1 MPDDS
6 QPPDQRDNPTSA
18 EPAPGNS
25 HDEAPASVPEGVP
38 KQDTGRA
45 GAPEER
51 RSFFGMKQ
59 SVLPQAKAANPFDY
73 EQKYDEDEYCKEMA
87 PNARFWRVYLDE
99 AHIYDAEM
107 IEGWRDTL
115 DVLLVFAGL
124 FSAVVT
130 TLVVQSSTALKPD
143 YAQISASLMIELIGI
158 QRALAKGSEIDAVSP
173 SALGIDSLTA
183 SALDYWCNAFWFI
196 SLTLSLSAALMAV
209 LVKQWLQ
216 AYKSNTFG
224 TPKHQAL
231 VRQFRLA
238 GIERWNVPLIVGLLP
253 MALHLALLL
262 FFVGLTLFIFALSSA
277 IAAVVIT
284 LAIVIYSVYLA
295 TNILPMLE
303 LGCPYKTPLSHYG
316 YIAVRYVA
324 THTAEARPILWLRKT
339 WQTTAKFRLPI
350 SRQDTAAEQ
359 PTEPPTAR
367 ADSAPSDWTTRH
379 RETDAVNKREDSL
392 VVDCIT
398 WLYSASSNPTVSSI
412 TVQAVA
418 GLSVPSISILRS
430 QQKHCESMSESLLAR
445 LQALPWASDYQKE
458 KYRSLQ
464 ERLMRSLL
472 FVDERSLTAYNTCR
486 RDWLYDLP
494 WFVQRVDDSSSIGG
508 SSMLTS
514 HWALCSE
521 AKISL
526 PDVSDSDNSVRY
538 TQSHILDLRLHPLV
552 WTRALDALELIPS
565 FNSYRLGLGLRLVF
579 NLARALA
586 LDSTDSVDGQAMT
599 LGVALSSSSANFR
612 SFLEC
617 LRKLLNHKYDC
628 DDCLNTMYPFNSEL
642 LDQILYKWVERLSM
656 KWLRDSEWRA
666 AEQFMLFTHQCIV
679 KTRRHA
685 CDLYPIMTATLPGL
699 LPSDIA
705 RFRGLRKYKELFD
718 PTSLR
723 TLLLYLANPFQ
734 TQADTEWK
742 SRPLPPRGDGVRS
755 SRYDKDWYLLFKDSL
770 LSWIPLL
777 ADDLLPDVLQG
788 DLLAHIGPDALC
800 SMKQS
805 TSLSSGL
812 NYFLTRYLE
821 DLTEFLHGSKKLAN
835 GASLSK
841 EEMQRH
847 IDYVFSQP
855 PDSPLRHISW
865 IAAFHIYIGSHSS
878 EQRGPLL
885 DLARQTSRSHALAWS
900 EILSDL
906 ANNPHGHY
914 NWALPIYDIPD
925 SAGAYHEL
933 ANVLHGDLSAAGFS
947 IPKKIQL
954 KTVATDML
962 FLQDVSRNSRG
973 ANRPRNVANGPDL
986 IEIPAEEEGHA
997 GFPVHVRFWLDPKLA
1012 GRDRHPKGGDAGGG
1026 ADVGREDDT
1035 VIAGAVAARAPNDY
1049 TREPLVSLH
1058 HGAEQHA
1065 GLADIVADEKG
1076 EGLGDIARVDEGGVL
1091 RVAGATEAGRGGN
1104 QGHGEVEAAGDE
1116 YEMRQFAPDQEMEH
1130 ER

>member
-1 MPDDS
+1 MPDGS
-6 QPPDQRDNPTSA
+6 RPPDQRDNPIS
-18 EPAPGNS
+18 APGNS
-25 HDEAPASVPEGVP
+25 HDEAPASGPEGVP
-38 KQDTGRA
+38 KPDTGRA
-45 GAPEER
+45 GAPEDR

-59 SVLPQAKAANPFDY
+59 SVLPQARAANPFDY

-99 AHIYDAEM
+99 GHIYDTEM

-173 SALGIDSLTA
+173 SALGIDTLTA

-253 MALHLALLL
+253 MVLHLALLL
-262 FFVGLTLFIFALSSA
+262 FFVGLTLFIFTLSSA
-277 IAAVVIT
+277 IASVVIA
-284 LAIVIYSVYLA
+284 LAIIIYSVYLA
-295 TNILPMLE
+295 TNILPMRE
-303 LGCPYKTPLSHYG
+303 PGCPYKTPLSHYG

-324 THTAEARPILWLRKT
+324 THTAEARPLSWLRKT
-339 WQTTAKFRLPI
+339 WQTIAKFRLPI
-350 SRQDTAAEQ
+350 SRQDTAAEH

-379 RETDAVNKREDSL
+379 RETEAIKEHEDSL

-418 GLSVPSISILRS
+418 GLSVLSISILRS
-430 QQKHCESMSESLLAR
+430 QQRHCKSISESLFAR
-445 LQALPWASDYQKE
+445 LQSLSWTSDDQKE
-458 KYRSLQ
+458 KYRSLE

-472 FVDERSLTAYNTCR
+472 FVDEQNLTVYNTSVR
-486 RDWLYDLP
+486 RDWFYDIP
-494 WFVQRVDDSSSIGG
+494 WFVQRVDDSSSIGN

-514 HWALCSE
+514 YWVLCS
-521 AKISL
+521 KSKDL
-526 PDVSDSDNSVRY
+526 PDVYDSDRSVRY

-552 WTRALDALELIPS
+552 WTRALDSLRLILW
-565 FNSYRLGLGLRLVF
+565 FDLYRLGLGPRLVF
-579 NLARALA
+579 NLARATLA
-586 LDSTDSVDGQAMT
+586 LSSTDSMDSQAIT
-599 LGVALSSSSANFR
+599 LGAALSSSSADLR
-612 SFLEC
+612 SFLEG
-617 LRKLLNHKYDC
+617 LSKLLNHKYDC
-628 DDCLNTMYPFNSEL
+628 DDCLNAMYPFNSQL
-642 LDQILYKWVERLSM
+642 LDQILA
-656 KWLRDSEWRA
+656 KWLEVSRMQWLSDPDWRA
-666 AEQFMLFTHQCIV
+666 AEQFMLFTHQCIA

-685 CDLYPIMTATLPGL
+685 CDLYPIVTATLPGL

-705 RFRGLRKYKELFD
+705 PLTGLRRYKELFD

-723 TLLLYLANPFQ
+723 KLLLYLANPFQ
-734 TQADTEWK
+734 TQPGMEWE
-742 SRPLPPRGDGVRS
+742 SRPPPPRGDGARS
-755 SRYDKDWYLLFKDSL
+755 SRYDMDWYLLFRNSL

-777 ADDLLPDVLQG
+777 AHDLLLDVLQG
-788 DLLAHIGPDALC
+788 DLLAHIGPHALRLLKH
-800 SMKQS
+800 SM
-805 TSLSSGL
+805 SLSSGVS
-812 NYFLTRYLE
+812 YFLTRYLE
-821 DLTEFLHGSKKLAN
+821 DLTEFFHGKKKLAN
-835 GASLSK
+835 GTSLSK

-855 PDSPLRHISW
+855 LDAPLRHISW
-865 IAAFHIYIGSHSS
+865 IVAVHIYVGSYLSK
-878 EQRGPLL
+878 QREPLL
-885 DLARQTSRSHALAWS
+885 DLARQTAKSHALVWS

-906 ANNPHGHY
+906 ANDPYGHY
-914 NWALPIYDIPD
+914 NWTSPSHHGST
-925 SAGAYHEL
+925 SASAYHEL
-933 ANVLHGDLSAAGFS
+933 ANVLQGEISAAGLS

-954 KTVATDML
+954 KVDASAARR
-962 FLQDVSRNSRG
+962 FHEGISRNSRG
-973 ANRPRNVANGPDL
+973 ANRSRNVANGPDL

-1026 ADVGREDDT
+1026 ADVGREGDS

-1076 EGLGDIARVDEGGVL
+1076 EGLGDIARVDEGGVS

-1104 QGHGEVEAAGDE
+1104 EGHGEVEAAGDE
-1116 YEMRQFAPDQEMEH
+1116 YEMRQFAPDQEMGH

>member
-6 QPPDQRDNPTSA
+6 QPPDQRDSPTSA

-25 HDEAPASVPEGVP
+25 HDEAPASVSEGVP

-158 QRALAKGSEIDAVSP
+158 QRALAKGSDIDAVSP
-173 SALGIDSLTA
+173 SALGIGSLTA

-216 AYKSNTFG
+216 AYRSNTFG

-253 MALHLALLL
+253 MVLHLALLL

-277 IAAVVIT
+277 VAAVVIA
-284 LAIVIYSVYLA
+284 LAIIIYSIYLA

-303 LGCPYKTPLSHYG
+303 PGCPYKTPLSHYG

-339 WQTTAKFRLPI
+339 WQTTAKSCLPI

-359 PTEPPTAR
+359 PTESPTAR
-367 ADSAPSDWTTRH
+367 TDSAPSDWTTRH
-379 RETDAVNKREDSL
+379 RETDAVNEREDSL

-418 GLSVPSISILRS
+418 GLSVPSISILQS

-458 KYRSLQ
+458 KYRSLE

-472 FVDERSLTAYNTCR
+472 FVDEQSLTAYNTSVR
-486 RDWLYDLP
+486 HDWFYDIP
-494 WFVQRVDDSSSIGG
+494 WFVQRVDDSSSIGN

-514 HWALCSE
+514 YWVLCS
-521 AKISL
+521 KL
-526 PDVSDSDNSVRY
+526 KDFPDVYDSDNSVRY

-552 WTRALDALELIPS
+552 WTRALDCLRLIPW
-565 FNSYRLGLGLRLVF
+565 FGLHRLGLGPRLVF
-579 NLARALA
+579 NLARATLA
-586 LDSTDSVDGQAMT
+586 LYSADSVDSQAIT
-599 LGVALSSSSANFR
+599 LGAAISSSDANRR
-612 SFLEC
+612 SFLKG
-617 LRKLLNHKYDC
+617 LSKLLNNRYDC
-628 DDCLNTMYPFNSEL
+628 DYCFNAMYPFNSEL
-642 LDQILYKWVERLSM
+642 LDQILAEWVERLPVQR
-656 KWLRDSEWRA
+656 LNDSDWRA
-666 AEQFMLFTHQCIV
+666 AEKFMLFAHQCIV

-685 CDLYPIMTATLPGL
+685 CDLYPIVTATLPGL
-699 LPSDIA
+699 LPSHIA
-705 RFRGLRKYKELFD
+705 RCPGLRKYKALFD

-734 TQADTEWK
+734 TQPDMEWE
-742 SRPLPPRGDGVRS
+742 SRPLPLRGDGALF
-755 SRYDKDWYLLFKDSL
+755 SRYDMDWNMLFRNSL
-770 LSWIPLL
+770 VSWIPLL
-777 ADDLLPDVLQG
+777 AHDLLSDVLQG
-788 DLLAHIGPDALC
+788 DLLAHVGPHALRL
-800 SMKQS
+800 MKQS
-805 TSLSSGL
+805 MSLSSGL

-821 DLTEFLHGSKKLAN
+821 DLMAVCNKKKLTN
-835 GASLSK
+835 GTPLSK

-855 PDSPLRHISW
+855 LDALLPHISW
-865 IAAFHIYIGSHSS
+865 IVAFHIYSGSHLSK
-878 EQRGPLL
+878 QRGPLL
-885 DLARQTSRSHALAWS
+885 DLARQTSRSYALVWS

-906 ANNPHGHY
+906 ANDPYGHY
-914 NWALPIYDIPD
+914 NWTSPSPHTSS
-925 SAGAYHEL
+925 SADAYHEL
-933 ANVLHGDLSAAGFS
+933 VNVLQGDLSAAGLS
-947 IPKKIQL
+947 IPKTIQH
-954 KTVATDML
+954 KGVMCAAL
-962 FLQDVSRNSRG
+962 FHQDVSRNFRG
-973 ANRPRNVANGPDL
+973 AVRSRNVANDPDL
-986 IEIPAEEEGHA
+986 IEIPAKEEGDA
-997 GFPVHVRFWLDPKLA
+997 GFPVHVRFWLEVKDEPKRA
-1012 GRDRHPKGGDAGGG
+1012 GKDRHPKGGDAEGE
-1026 ADVGREDDT
+1026 ADVGRE
-1035 VIAGAVAARAPNDY
+1035 ALAPLRDG
-1049 TREPLVSLH
+1049 V
-1058 HGAEQHA
+1058 EQHA
-1065 GLADIVADEKG
+1065 ERVGIAANEEGEANIDAAQREAEGEADIVAS
-1076 EGLGDIARVDEGGVL
+1076 DEGEDVGDARYDAFSTKGL
-1091 RVAGATEAGRGGN
+1091 DYGGLL
-1104 QGHGEVEAAGDE
+1104 EID
-1116 YEMRQFAPDQEMEH
+1116 
-1130 ER
+1130 

>member
-6 QPPDQRDNPTSA
+6 RPPDQRDNPTCA
-18 EPAPGNS
+18 AGNS
-25 HDEAPASVPEGVP
+25 HDEGPASVPEGVP

-45 GAPEER
+45 GAAEER
-51 RSFFGMKQ
+51 RSFFGIKQ
-59 SVLPQAKAANPFDY
+59 SVLPQARAANPFDY
-73 EQKYDEDEYCKEMA
+73 EQKYDEDEYCKEMS

-99 AHIYDAEM
+99 AQIYDAEM

-173 SALGIDSLTA
+173 SALKIGSLTA

-224 TPKHQAL
+224 APKHQAL

-253 MALHLALLL
+253 MILHLALLL
-262 FFVGLTLFIFALSSA
+262 FFVGLTLFIFTLSSA
-277 IAAVVIT
+277 IAAVVIA
-284 LAIVIYSVYLA
+284 LASIIYSVYLA

-303 LGCPYKTPLSHYG
+303 PGCPYKTPLSHYG

-324 THTAEARPILWLRKT
+324 THAAEARPILWLRKT
-339 WQTTAKFRLPI
+339 WQTTAKFGLPI

-359 PTEPPTAR
+359 PTESPAAR

-445 LQALPWASDYQKE
+445 LQALPWTSDYQKE
-458 KYRSLQ
+458 KYRTLE

-472 FVDERSLTAYNTCR
+472 FVDEQSLTAYNTSVR
-486 RDWLYDLP
+486 HDWFYDIP
-494 WFVQRVDDSSSIGG
+494 WFVQRVDDSSSIGN

-514 HWALCSE
+514 YWVLCS
-521 AKISL
+521 KL
-526 PDVSDSDNSVRY
+526 KDFPDVYDSDNSVRY

-552 WTRALDALELIPS
+552 WRRALDCLRLIPW
-565 FNSYRLGLGLRLVF
+565 FGLHRLGLGPRLVF
-579 NLARALA
+579 NLARATLA
-586 LDSTDSVDGQAMT
+586 LYSADSVDSQAIT
-599 LGVALSSSSANFR
+599 LGAAISSSNANRR
-612 SFLEC
+612 SFLEG
-617 LRKLLNHKYDC
+617 LSKLLNNRYDC
-628 DDCLNTMYPFNSEL
+628 DYCFNAMYPFNSEL
-642 LDQILYKWVERLSM
+642 LDQILAEWVERLPVQR
-656 KWLRDSEWRA
+656 LNDSDWRA
-666 AEQFMLFTHQCIV
+666 AEKFMLFTHQCIV

-685 CDLYPIMTATLPGL
+685 CDLYSIVTATLPGL
-699 LPSDIA
+699 LPSHIA
-705 RFRGLRKYKELFD
+705 RCPGLRKYKALFD

-734 TQADTEWK
+734 TQPDMEWE
-742 SRPLPPRGDGVRS
+742 SRPLPLRGDGALF
-755 SRYDKDWYLLFKDSL
+755 SRYDMDWNMLFRNSL
-770 LSWIPLL
+770 VSWIPLL
-777 ADDLLPDVLQG
+777 AHDLLSDVLQG
-788 DLLAHIGPDALC
+788 DLLAHVGPHALRL
-800 SMKQS
+800 MKQS
-805 TSLSSGL
+805 TS
-812 NYFLTRYLE
+812 R
-821 DLTEFLHGSKKLAN
+821 GSH
-835 GASLSK
+835 LSK
-841 EEMQRH
+841 
-847 IDYVFSQP
+847 
-855 PDSPLRHISW
+855 
-865 IAAFHIYIGSHSS
+865 
-878 EQRGPLL
+878 QRGPLL
-885 DLARQTSRSHALAWS
+885 DLARQTSRSYALVWS

-906 ANNPHGHY
+906 ANDPYGHY
-914 NWALPIYDIPD
+914 NWTSPSPHTSS
-925 SAGAYHEL
+925 SADAYHEL
-933 ANVLHGDLSAAGFS
+933 VNVLQGDLSAAGLS
-947 IPKKIQL
+947 IPKTIQH
-954 KTVATDML
+954 KGVMCAAL
-962 FLQDVSRNSRG
+962 FHQDVSRNFRG
-973 ANRPRNVANGPDL
+973 AVRSRNVANDPDL
-986 IEIPAEEEGHA
+986 IEIPAKEEGDA
-997 GFPVHVRFWLDPKLA
+997 GFPVHVRFWLEVKDDPKRA
-1012 GRDRHPKGGDAGGG
+1012 GKDRHPKGGDAGGG
-1026 ADVGREDDT
+1026 ADVEREGDT

-1065 GLADIVADEKG
+1065 GLVDIVADEKG
-1076 EGLGDIARVDEGGVL
+1076 EGLGDIARVDEEGGL
-1091 RVAGATEAGRGGN
+1091 SRVAGATEAGRGGN
-1104 QGHGEVEAAGDE
+1104 EGHGEVEAAGDE

>member
-45 GAPEER
+45 GATEER

-158 QRALAKGSEIDAVSP
+158 QRALAKGSEINAVSP

-196 SLTLSLSAALMAV
+196 SLTLSLSAALMTV

-216 AYKSNTFG
+216 AYRSNTFG

-253 MALHLALLL
+253 MVLHLALLL
-262 FFVGLTLFIFALSSA
+262 FFVGLTLFIFTLSSA
-277 IAAVVIT
+277 IAAVVIA
-284 LAIVIYSVYLA
+284 LAIIIYSVYLA

-303 LGCPYKTPLSHYG
+303 PGCPYKTPLSHYG

-324 THTAEARPILWLRKT
+324 THAAEARPILWLRKT
-339 WQTTAKFRLPI
+339 WQTTAKFCLPI

-359 PTEPPTAR
+359 PTESPTAR

-379 RETDAVNKREDSL
+379 RETDAVNEREDSL

-398 WLYSASSNPTVSSI
+398 SLYSASSNPTVSSI

-430 QQKHCESMSESLLAR
+430 QQRDCKSISNSLVVRLLALSR
-445 LQALPWASDYQKE
+445 TSDYQKE

-552 WTRALDALELIPS
+552 WTRALDGLMLIS
-565 FNSYRLGLGLRLVF
+565 SVDFYRPELGLRLVF
-579 NLARALA
+579 NLARATLA
-586 LDSTDSVDGQAMT
+586 LNSTDFVDSQAIT
-599 LGVALSSSSANFR
+599 LGAALSSSSANLR
-612 SFLEC
+612 SFLVC
-617 LRKLLNHKYDC
+617 LRKLLNRKFDC
-628 DDCLNTMYPFNSEL
+628 DDCLNAMSSFHSEL
-642 LDQILYKWVERLSM
+642 LDQILAKWVENLRMQGLS
-656 KWLRDSEWRA
+656 DSEWRA

-685 CDLYPIMTATLPGL
+685 CDLYPIVISTLPGL
-699 LPSDIA
+699 LPHHIA
-705 RFRGLRKYKELFD
+705 HFPGLHKYKELFD

-723 TLLLYLANPFQ
+723 TLLLYFANPFQ
-734 TQADTEWK
+734 SQPDTEWE
-742 SRPLPPRGDGVRS
+742 SRPLSPRADGARS
-755 SRYDKDWYLLFKDSL
+755 SRYDTNWYLLFRDCL

-777 ADDLLPDVLQG
+777 AHDLLLDVLQG
-788 DLLAHIGPDALC
+788 DLLAHVSPHALRL
-800 SMKQS
+800 MKS
-805 TSLSSGL
+805 TSRSSGL
-812 NYFLTRYLE
+812 SYFLRRYLE
-821 DLTEFLHGSKKLAN
+821 DLTACLHGQKKLAN
-835 GASLSK
+835 GTPLLK

-847 IDYVFSQP
+847 IDYVFSRP
-855 PDSPLRHISW
+855 PDSPLPHISW
-865 IAAFHIYIGSHSS
+865 IAAFHIYIGSRFNFR

-906 ANNPHGHY
+906 ANNPYGHY

-947 IPKKIQL
+947 IPKKVQL
-954 KTVATDML
+954 ETVATDML
-962 FLQDVSRNSRG
+962 FLPDVSRNSRG
-973 ANRPRNVANGPDL
+973 AGRSRNVANGPDL

-997 GFPVHVRFWLDPKLA
+997 GFPVHVRFWLDPKRA
-1012 GRDRHPKGGDAGGG
+1012 GRDRHPKRGDAGGG
-1026 ADVGREDDT
+1026 ADVGREGDT
-1035 VIAGAVAARAPNDY
+1035 VIAGEVAARAPDDRG
-1049 TREPLVSLH
+1049 REALAPLRDGV
-1058 HGAEQHA
+1058 EQHA
-1065 GLADIVADEKG
+1065 ERVGIAANEEGGGNIDAAQREAEGEGDIVAS
-1076 EGLGDIARVDEGGVL
+1076 DEGEDVGDARYDAFSTKGL
-1091 RVAGATEAGRGGN
+1091 DYGGLL
-1104 QGHGEVEAAGDE
+1104 EID
-1116 YEMRQFAPDQEMEH
+1116 
-1130 ER
+1130 